1 VEQLTTLAHL
11 LKDSG
16 SSAPAIVAPS
26 PGVVLNYRA
35 LAGQVE
41 VLASQFLGAG
51 LKAGDVVAL
60 VLPNGLEFLVV
71 FLALTRAG
79 LVAAPV
85 NPADKTAEMQFFIG
99 AGQAKAVIADTDNA
113 AAAETARA
121 LALPIWTPR
130 IEPPGVVA
138 LAQLAR
144 DARRSPDDPHPEDV
158 AVLMYTS
165 GSTGRPKGVPLTHGN
180 VLSSAA
186 NIAAHYAL
194 NPEDRSLVVM
204 PLFHGHGLIGA
215 ALSTLASGGTLIVPP
230 RFSASGFWPLFHE
243 YRATWYTAVP
253 TIHQVLL
260 MRAETDGAPG
270 HGARFIRSCSAALA
284 PSVLADLEK
293 RFGAPVVEAYGMT
306 EASHQVASNPLP
318 PRPQKP
324 GTVGFGT
331 SVEIGIVD
339 ESGKHLGLNA
349 AGEVV
354 VRGPSVMK
362 GYLNNPEA
370 TSSAFFEG
378 WFRTG
383 DIGVLDKE
391 HYLRLTG
398 RIKDMINRGGEKISP
413 EEIEAVLLEQPAVA
427 EAVVFPISDLKY
439 GEEVSAAVVLKG
451 TAEPEDLK
459 TFCRA
464 RLADFKVPKTI
475 WITSALP
482 KNAMGKIDRR
492 HLPPEFKSVS
502 R

>member
-144 DARRSPDDPHPEDV
+144 DARRSPDDPDPEDV

-230 RFSASGFWPLFHE
+230 AFFSLG
-243 YRATWYTAVP
+243 
-253 TIHQVLL
+253 LL
-260 MRAETDGAPG
+260 
-270 HGARFIRSCSAALA
+270 AAL
-284 PSVLADLEK
+284 P
-293 RFGAPVVEAYGMT
+293 
-306 EASHQVASNPLP
+306 
-318 PRPQKP
+318 
-324 GTVGFGT
+324 
-331 SVEIGIVD
+331 
-339 ESGKHLGLNA
+339 
-349 AGEVV
+349 
-354 VRGPSVMK
+354 
-362 GYLNNPEA
+362 
-370 TSSAFFEG
+370 
-378 WFRTG
+378 
-383 DIGVLDKE
+383 
-391 HYLRLTG
+391 
-398 RIKDMINRGGEKISP
+398 
-413 EEIEAVLLEQPAVA
+413 
-427 EAVVFPISDLKY
+427 
-439 GEEVSAAVVLKG
+439 
-451 TAEPEDLK
+451 
-459 TFCRA
+459 
-464 RLADFKVPKTI
+464 
-475 WITSALP
+475 
-482 KNAMGKIDRR
+482 
-492 HLPPEFKSVS
+492 
-502 R
+502 